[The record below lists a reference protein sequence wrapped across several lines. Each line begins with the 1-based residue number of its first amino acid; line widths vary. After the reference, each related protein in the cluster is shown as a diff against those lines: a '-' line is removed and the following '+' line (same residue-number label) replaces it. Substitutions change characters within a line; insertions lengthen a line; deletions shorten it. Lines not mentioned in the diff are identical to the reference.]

1 MEKIV
6 NCHLVCEKF
15 SADLFEHL
23 TQRYKTTKYKD
34 IIVVELENDGVII
47 VFMFGVYISWN
58 VDFET
63 TKFFE
68 DFLLQMQVEPLD
80 NILMEKFSYKV
91 ESEFKMNFDK
101 VILNDNSILTKLAIS
116 TSLAQNIKLTYFEN
130 FIQDTIE
137 NNSTIPT
144 VLAKTG
150 KIALS
155 RKEIAKKIGELFL
168 VKSKINLHYDLLDTP
183 EFFWDYPEYELHY
196 EKVAGYLDVK
206 ARVDV
211 LNKKVEVIQELLDML
226 SNEQNHRYSSLL
238 EWIIIILIGVE
249 IVMGLA
255 EHLF

>member
-6 NCHLVCEKF
+6 NTHLVCEKF
-15 SADLFEHL
+15 SADIFEHL
-23 TQRYKTTKYKD
+23 SQRYKTTKYKD
-34 IIVVELENDGVII
+34 IIVIELENDGVII

-68 DFLLQMQVEPLD
+68 DFILSMQIESLESA
-80 NILMEKFSYKV
+80 LMEKFIYKV

-116 TSLAQNIKLTYFEN
+116 TSLAQNIKLTFFEN

-137 NNSTIPT
+137 NNSAIPI

-196 EKVAGYLDVK
+196 EKVARYLDVK

-255 EHLF
+255 EHIF